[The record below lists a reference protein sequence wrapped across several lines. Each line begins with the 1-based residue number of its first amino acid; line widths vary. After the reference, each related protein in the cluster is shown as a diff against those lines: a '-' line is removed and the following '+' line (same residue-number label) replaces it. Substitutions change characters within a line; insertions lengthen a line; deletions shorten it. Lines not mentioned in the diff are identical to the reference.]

1 MMIDQRARLLLFLIV
16 AIGWAPLVCAQ
27 EMPVG
32 KPPLGK
38 PLVHNYNH
46 RDFGAEVQ
54 AWDVVQGDSGLMYF
68 ANNAGVLEYDG
79 RTWRLIALPSH
90 LDVRSLL
97 KDSAGR
103 IYVGASGDFGYLD
116 PDSAGQLQFRSL

>member
-1 MMIDQRARLLLFLIV
+1 MENRGDLQGVAARFRIAAGRRSFVIALTVLAVLALSLGG
-16 AIGWAPLVCAQ
+16 AAAPLFA
-27 EMPVG
+27 EG
-32 KPPLGK
+32 AAGK

-79 RTWRLIALPSH
+79 RTWRLIELPSH

-97 KDSAGR
+97 
-103 IYVGASGDFGYLD
+103 
-116 PDSAGQLQFRSL
+116 